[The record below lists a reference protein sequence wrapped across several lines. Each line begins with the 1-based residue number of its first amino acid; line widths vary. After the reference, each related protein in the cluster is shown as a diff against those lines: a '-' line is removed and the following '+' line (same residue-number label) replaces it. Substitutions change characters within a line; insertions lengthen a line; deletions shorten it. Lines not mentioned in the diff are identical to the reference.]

1 MRRNII
7 DVLGGNINNLAVIE
21 ACKKQDYQRLSFL
34 LSFRVERQLS
44 PNYHDKEGKTALIY
58 SCAKGDVRSA
68 KLLLAHGANI
78 HLKDEEGK
86 SALFYA
92 CINGHTNILL
102 LLLSQPIEIN
112 SKDKDGRIGKTPL
125 IYAVINGDVN
135 LVKLLLNYDDTCIDF
150 QDEDGKTALTHACER
165 GNIDIS
171 SLLLSKNADLLHQD
185 FNGRTPL
192 IYTVI
197 NGDVNLVKLLLN
209 NDDTNIDIQDDQGKT
224 ALIHASAK
232 GDVRSAKLLL
242 AHGANIHLKDEE
254 GVIGRS
260 ACSYA
265 FNSGNNEIIELFLD
279 KILTKY
285 VNRKSTDSIIDISS
299 SRDSS
304 ISSDIYIA
312 R

>member
-78 HLKDEEGK
+78 HLKDEEG
-86 SALFYA
+86 
-92 CINGHTNILL
+92 
-102 LLLSQPIEIN
+102 
-112 SKDKDGRIGKTPL
+112 
-125 IYAVINGDVN
+125 
-135 LVKLLLNYDDTCIDF
+135 
-150 QDEDGKTALTHACER
+150 
-165 GNIDIS
+165 
-171 SLLLSKNADLLHQD
+171 
-185 FNGRTPL
+185 
-192 IYTVI
+192 
-197 NGDVNLVKLLLN
+197 
-209 NDDTNIDIQDDQGKT
+209 
-224 ALIHASAK
+224 
-232 GDVRSAKLLL
+232 
-242 AHGANIHLKDEE
+242 
-254 GVIGRS
+254 VIGRS